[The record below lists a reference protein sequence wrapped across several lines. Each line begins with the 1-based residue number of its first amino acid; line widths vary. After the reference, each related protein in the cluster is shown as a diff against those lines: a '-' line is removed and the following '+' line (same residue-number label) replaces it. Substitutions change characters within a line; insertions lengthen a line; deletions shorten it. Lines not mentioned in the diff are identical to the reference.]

1 MEEHTVKILEIE
13 ELTHDVRRIVTEKPE
28 NYTFNPGQAT
38 EVAIN
43 RPGMKEERR
52 PFTFTSTNDDNNLE
66 FIIKVYHTEGVT
78 DVIGEL
84 ETGDQLLIHDVWGAI
99 AYKGPGYFLA
109 GGAGITPFVAI
120 LRQLHKEGNVD
131 GNKLFFSNKKEEDII
146 LKNELDDILNGN
158 AKYLLSREQKDNYFS
173 GRIDKEFLKKQVED
187 FDRYFYICGTPEM
200 TEELITT
207 LKELGVKEEKMV
219 YEH

>member
-43 RPGMKEERR
+43 RPGMVEERR
-52 PFTFTSTNDDNNLE
+52 PFTFTSLNDQDNLE

-84 ETGDQLLIHDVWGAI
+84 QVGDQLLIHDVWGAI
-99 AYKGPGYFLA
+99 QYKGPGYFLA
-109 GGAGITPFVAI
+109 GGAGITPFIAI
-120 LRQLHKEGNVD
+120 LRQLNKEGNLD
-131 GNKLFFSNKKEEDII
+131 GNKLFFSNKTHKDII
-146 LKNELDDILNGN
+146 LEDELKEILNGN
-158 AKYLLSREQKDNYFS
+158 AEFLLSREKSDKYHS
-173 GRIDKEFLKKQVED
+173 GHIDREFLQKHVED
-187 FDRYFYICGTPEM
+187 FNSYFYICGTSEM
-200 TEELITT
+200 TNQLIDT
-207 LKELGVKEEKMV
+207 LKDMGVKEEQLV
-219 YEH
+219 YEQ

>member
-1 MEEHTVKILEIE
+1 MEKYTVKILEIE

-52 PFTFTSTNDDNNLE
+52 PFTFTSLNDDENLE

-78 DVIGEL
+78 DIIGEL
-84 ETGDQLLIHDVWGAI
+84 EEGDQLLIHDVWGAI
-99 AYKGPGYFLA
+99 EYKGPGYFLA
-109 GGAGITPFVAI
+109 GGAGITPFLAI
-120 LRQLHKEGNVD
+120 LRQLYKEGNID
-131 GNKLFFSNKKEEDII
+131 GNKLLFANKTEKDII
-146 LKNELDDILNGN
+146 LKDELDKMLDGN
-158 AKYLLSREQKDNYFS
+158 VTYLLSQENNDNYRSGKINKAFLQDHVDDFS
-173 GRIDKEFLKKQVED
+173 
-187 FDRYFYICGTPEM
+187 RYFYICGTPEM
-200 TEELITT
+200 TKQIITS
-207 LKELGVKEEKMV
+207 LKELGVKEEKLV

>member
-99 AYKGPGYFLA
+99 EYKGPGYFLA

-131 GNKLFFSNKKEEDII
+131 GNKLLFSNKKEEDII

-158 AKYLLSREQKDNYFS
+158 VKYLLSREQKNNYFS

>member
-1 MEEHTVKILEIE
+1 MEKYTVKILEIE

-52 PFTFTSTNDDNNLE
+52 PFTFTSLNDDENLE

-78 DVIGEL
+78 DIIGEL
-84 ETGDQLLIHDVWGAI
+84 EEGDQLLIHDVWGAI
-99 AYKGPGYFLA
+99 EYKGPGYFLA
-109 GGAGITPFVAI
+109 GGAGITPFLAI
-120 LRQLHKEGNVD
+120 LRQLYKEGNID
-131 GNKLFFSNKKEEDII
+131 GNKLLFANKTEKDII
-146 LKNELDDILNGN
+146 LKDELDKMLDGN
-158 AKYLLSREQKDNYFS
+158 VTYLLSQENNDNYRSGKINKAFLQDHVDDFS
-173 GRIDKEFLKKQVED
+173 
-187 FDRYFYICGTPEM
+187 RYFYICGTPGM
-200 TEELITT
+200 TKQIITS
-207 LKELGVKEEKMV
+207 LKELGVKEEKLV

>member
-1 MEEHTVKILEIE
+1 MEKYTVKILEIE

-52 PFTFTSTNDDNNLE
+52 PFTFTSLNDDENLE

-78 DVIGEL
+78 DIIGEL
-84 ETGDQLLIHDVWGAI
+84 EEGDQLLIHDVWGAI
-99 AYKGPGYFLA
+99 EYKGPGYFLA
-109 GGAGITPFVAI
+109 GGAGITPFLAI
-120 LRQLHKEGNVD
+120 LRQLHKEGNID
-131 GNKLFFSNKKEEDII
+131 GNKLLFANKTEKDII
-146 LKNELDDILNGN
+146 LKDELDKMLDGN
-158 AKYLLSREQKDNYFS
+158 VTYLLSQENNDNYRSGKINKAFLQDHVDDFS
-173 GRIDKEFLKKQVED
+173 
-187 FDRYFYICGTPEM
+187 RYFYICGTPGM
-200 TEELITT
+200 TKQIITS
-207 LKELGVKEEKMV
+207 LKELGVKEEKLV

>member
-99 AYKGPGYFLA
+99 EYKGPGYFLA